1 MAEKCIYSKWYN
13 EEILDAD
20 ENRPFMTVYNYAKMP
35 DISTVA
41 FYETAVEL
49 SENNCISVKIMER
62 SDRMRANFYFR
73 RLIIDE
79 NESLMWTAIH
89 EMSDMYAY
97 FTDKTR
103 YNGFVASFVHI
114 KKENLSKKP

>member
-1 MAEKCIYSKWYN
+1 MSEKCIYSKWYD
-13 EEILDAD
+13 EEIIDTG
-20 ENRPFMTVYNYAKMP
+20 ENRPFMTVYNHAQMP
-35 DISTVA
+35 DTSTVM

-62 SDRMRANFYFR
+62 DDRMRANFYFR
-73 RLIIDE
+73 RITIDE

-97 FTDKTR
+97 FADENR
-103 YNGFVASFVHI
+103 YQGYIISCVHI
-114 KKENLSKKP
+114 KKEKLSKNP